1 MKDENFFK
9 GVLMSNLIIGD
20 NLTVLKD
27 GKHLD
32 KSYKLIYLD
41 PPYNTLTN
49 KSYKDKEDSDIW
61 SNQIKERLIALKP
74 YLADN
79 GVLMISID
87 DNEYATTKI
96 LCDEVFGKKNF
107 LGSFITRQATRS
119 NSKFINIIHEY
130 VICFAKN
137 KSKVKPF
144 SIKRIDMEENLW
156 MMVLQEQCTYI
167 FETTGREEAQ
177 NYLSNYIKINKDV
190 SWLCNY
196 NKIDEDGRIYFA
208 SDLSTPSSPREVL
221 IPEMN
226 LHLKPL
232 KSRGWVSDT
241 RFLELH
247 KKNLLDYKNGRPY
260 EKKYLL
266 ESTDNAPSILNFYSR
281 QGTNDLA
288 KLGLEGLFDT
298 PKPLNLM
305 KYLIRLVCQ
314 DGDNVLDIYGGS
326 GTTAHACEDLGL
338 EWTLIQREEEVQN
351 PRILKTCEKM
361 GIKPNITEIIKTRL
375 NKISNNYSVNQ

>member
-1 MKDENFFK
+1 MT
-9 GVLMSNLIIGD
+9 NLIIGD
-20 NLTVLKD
+20 NLEVLKD
-27 GKHLD
+27 GTHLS

-41 PPYNTLTN
+41 PPYNTCTN
-49 KSYKDKEDSDIW
+49 KSYKDKEESNVW

-74 YLADN
+74 YLAEN

-96 LCDEVFGKKNF
+96 LCDDVFGKKNF
-107 LGSFITRQATRS
+107 LGTFITRQATRS
-119 NSKFINIIHEY
+119 NSKHINTIHEY

-144 SIKRIDMEENLW
+144 SIKRIEMEENVW
-156 MMVLQEQCTYI
+156 MIVLQDQCTSI
-167 FETTGREEAQ
+167 FESKGKEEAQ
-177 NYLSNYIKINKDV
+177 NFLNNYLKKNADV
-190 SWLCNY
+190 TWLRNY
-196 NKIDEDGRIYFA
+196 NRIDDDGRIFFA
-208 SDLSTPSSPREVL
+208 SDLSTPGTPREVS
-221 IPEMN
+221 IPEID
-226 LHLKPL
+226 LYLKPL
-232 KSRGWVSDT
+232 KTRGWTSDV
-241 RFLELH
+241 RFIELH
-247 KKNLLDYKNGRPY
+247 KMNLLEYKNGRPY

-305 KYLIRLVCQ
+305 KYLIRMVCQ
-314 DGDNVLDIYGGS
+314 EGDIVLDIYGGS

-338 EWTLIQREEEVQN
+338 EWTLIQRDEEVQN
-351 PRILKTCEKM
+351 PNILKTCEKM
-361 GIKPNITEIIKTRL
+361 SIKPNITEIIKTRL
-375 NKISNNYSVNQ
+375 NKISNNYTVNQ

>member
-1 MKDENFFK
+1 
-9 GVLMSNLIIGD
+9 MSNLIIGD
-20 NLTVLKD
+20 NLEVLKD
-27 GKHLD
+27 GTHLS

-41 PPYNTLTN
+41 PPYNTCTN
-49 KSYKDKEDSDIW
+49 KAYKDKEDSNVW

-74 YLADN
+74 YLAEN

-96 LCDEVFGKKNF
+96 LCDDVFGKKNF
-107 LGSFITRQATRS
+107 LGTFITRQATRS
-119 NSKFINIIHEY
+119 NSKHINTIHEY

-144 SIKRIDMEENLW
+144 SIKRIEMEENVW
-156 MMVLQEQCTYI
+156 MIVLQDQCTSI
-167 FETTGREEAQ
+167 FESKGKEEAQ
-177 NYLSNYIKINKDV
+177 NFLNNYLKKNADVTWLRNY
-190 SWLCNY
+190 SR
-196 NKIDEDGRIYFA
+196 IDDDGRIFFA
-208 SDLSTPSSPREVL
+208 SDLSTPGTPREVS
-221 IPEMN
+221 IPEID
-226 LHLKPL
+226 LYLKPL
-232 KSRGWVSDT
+232 KTRGWTSDA
-241 RFLELH
+241 RFIELH
-247 KKNLLDYKNGRPY
+247 KMNLLEYKNGRPY

-305 KYLIRLVCQ
+305 KYLIRMVCQ
-314 DGDNVLDIYGGS
+314 EGDKVLDIYGGS
-326 GTTAHACEDLGL
+326 GTTAHACEELGL
-338 EWTLIQREEEVQN
+338 EWTLIQRDEEVQN
-351 PRILKTCEKM
+351 PNILKTCEKM

>member
-1 MKDENFFK
+1 
-9 GVLMSNLIIGD
+9 MSNLIIGD
-20 NLTVLKD
+20 NLDVLKD

-32 KSYKLIYLD
+32 KSYKMIYLD
-41 PPYNTLTN
+41 PPYNTCTN
-49 KSYKDKEDSDIW
+49 KSYKDKEDSNIW

-96 LCDEVFGKKNF
+96 LCDDVFGKKNF
-107 LGSFITRQATRS
+107 LGTFITRQATRS
-119 NSKFINIIHEY
+119 NSKHINTIHEY

-144 SIKRIDMEENLW
+144 SIKRIEMEENVW
-156 MMVLQEQCTYI
+156 MIVLQDQCTSI
-167 FETTGREEAQ
+167 FESKGKEEAQ
-177 NYLSNYIKINKDV
+177 NFLNNYLKKNADV
-190 SWLCNY
+190 TWLRNY
-196 NKIDEDGRIYFA
+196 NRIDDDGRIFFA
-208 SDLSTPSSPREVL
+208 SDLSTPGTPREVS
-221 IPEMN
+221 IPEID
-226 LHLKPL
+226 LYLKPL
-232 KSRGWVSDT
+232 KSRGWTSDA
-241 RFLELH
+241 RFIELH
-247 KKNLLDYKNGRPY
+247 KLNLLDYKNGRPY

-281 QGTNDLA
+281 QGTNDLS

-305 KYLIRLVCQ
+305 KYLIRMVCQ
-314 DGDNVLDIYGGS
+314 EGDKVLDIYGGS

-338 EWTLIQREEEVQN
+338 QWTLIQRDEEVQDDGV
-351 PRILKTCEKM
+351 LKACEKL
-361 GIKPNITEIIKTRL
+361 GINPNIVDILKTRL
-375 NKISNNYSVNQ
+375 NKISKQYTVEEI